1 MNWINIISCNSTD
14 IDDDDE
20 ATFAFHSNRFEI
32 QIVVVSYRRHS
43 RHCIRRF
50 RRRRLSSRMMI
61 MAQSIGA
68 LTMNGSIFPN
78 PSDDVV
84 VVVVVAAVPVV
95 PVVSYEV
102 SPW

>member
-1 MNWINIISCNSTD
+1 
-14 IDDDDE
+14 
-20 ATFAFHSNRFEI
+20 
-32 QIVVVSYRRHS
+32 
-43 RHCIRRF
+43 
-50 RRRRLSSRMMI
+50 

-84 VVVVVAAVPVV
+84 VVVVVAAAAVAMEEASLI
-95 PVVSYEV
+95 SYEV